1 MKNHVFRNS
10 QLIQTNKKFSQLK
23 QSQKEWIAQ
32 RLREK
37 YIDSCKDT
45 AKKPSNQ
52 VRDNILY
59 EVYSEIEEKGIWI
72 PYEEVKKYYYS
83 KISPFLKSANI

>member
-1 MKNHVFRNS
+1 
-10 QLIQTNKKFSQLK
+10 LIQTNKKFSQLK

-45 AKKPSNQ
+45 GKKPSNE
-52 VRDNILY
+52 VRDNILS
-59 EVYSEIEEKGIWI
+59 EVYIEIEDKGIWI
-72 PYEEVKKYYYS
+72 PFGEVKKYYYS
-83 KISPFLKSANI
+83 KISSFQNSSNK